1 MDALTLIAT
10 AAGLGWASGMRVYA
24 VLFFLGVLHHAG
36 IYELPANLHVLSHP
50 AVMVVSGVLFGLEFF
65 ADKVPGVDTVWDA
78 VHTFIRIPAGAVL
91 AAAAVASA
99 DPGLAVAAGL
109 LGGVV
114 AAGTHLTKAGSRALI
129 NTSPEPVSNWLASLG
144 EDVISVLGLYAALKY
159 PLLFLVLLALFIG
172 LAVWLVPRIWRGVK
186 RLFAALRRLLG
197 TAARNSL
204 PPKVR

>member
-109 LGGVV
+109 LGGVI

-129 NTSPEPVSNWLASLG
+129 NTSPEPVSNWAASLG
-144 EDVISVLGLYAALKY
+144 EDAISVLGLYAALKY

-172 LAVWLVPRIWRGVK
+172 LAVWLVPRIWRDVK

>member
-1 MDALTLIAT
+1 
-10 AAGLGWASGMRVYA
+10 
-24 VLFFLGVLHHAG
+24 
-36 IYELPANLHVLSHP
+36 
-50 AVMVVSGVLFGLEFF
+50 VLFGLEFF

-109 LGGVV
+109 LGGVI

-129 NTSPEPVSNWLASLG
+129 NTSPEPVSNWAASLG
-144 EDVISVLGLYAALKY
+144 EDAISVLGLYAALKY
-159 PLLFLVLLALFIG
+159 PILFLVLLVLFIG
-172 LAVWLVPRIWRGVK
+172 LAVWLLPRIWRGVK
-186 RLFAALRRLLG
+186 RLVAALRRLLG

-204 PPKVR
+204 PP

>member
-109 LGGVV
+109 LGGVI

-129 NTSPEPVSNWLASLG
+129 NTSPEPVSNWAASLG
-144 EDVISVLGLYAALKY
+144 EDAISVLGLYAALKY

-172 LAVWLVPRIWRGVK
+172 LAVWLLPRIWRGVK
-186 RLFAALRRLLG
+186 RLVAALRRLLG
-197 TAARNSL
+197 NAA
-204 PPKVR
+204 